1 MATLALPSPV
11 EVKTL
16 LRREE
21 KVPYVIE
28 NGCEKYAK
36 MLNAVKA
43 ARQLANVAVRQV
55 SVRFSMFALYL
66 LTMIKWWEYV
76 FMFRFFFFTET
87 YMVAV

>member
-1 MATLALPSPV
+1 
-11 EVKTL
+11 
-16 LRREE
+16 
-21 KVPYVIE
+21 
-28 NGCEKYAK
+28 